1 MTTSGPGRAA
11 DGGAAG
17 PPTNPAPLTVAASLV
32 AVEGL
37 VLLLLAL
44 LEVGTLSTA
53 RLVMGLTTAV
63 FFAVYGVGL
72 LLCAWQLT
80 RRASWARSPVVLA
93 QLIQLG
99 IAWSFRGGG
108 TTWLAI
114 LLAAAALVVCAGVL
128 HPDSI
133 DALSDDPRDD

>member
-1 MTTSGPGRAA
+1 
-11 DGGAAG
+11 
-17 PPTNPAPLTVAASLV
+17 V

-37 VLLLLAL
+37 VLLMLAL
-44 LEVGTLSTA
+44 LETGTLSTA

-99 IAWSFRGGG
+99 IAWSFRGGE

-114 LLAAAALVVCAGVL
+114 VLAVSALVVCAGVL

-133 DALSDDPRDD
+133 EALSDDPRDG